1 MLAVDTN
8 LVVRY
13 LSGDHPEQ
21 SPRAKALINGQ
32 PVFITLTVILETEW
46 VLRSTYRV
54 ARPTVIQKLRAF
66 VGLPTVKVE
75 GGSVLATALD
85 LAEKDVDLADALHLC
100 ASSHCT
106 GFATFDRG
114 FVKAAQAAGYAH
126 VQEA

>member
-13 LSGDHPEQ
+13 LTGDHPEQ

-54 ARPTVIQKLRAF
+54 LRADIIKKLRAF
-66 VGLPTVKVE
+66 AGLPTVTIE
-75 GGSVLATALD
+75 SGSVLAAALD

-106 GFATFDRG
+106 GFATFDRD
-114 FVKAAQAAGYAH
+114 FVKAAQEAGYAT
-126 VQEA
+126 VREA